1 MSIFKKEKDLF
12 GTGFMTAV
20 GMQAGRQARKKIANW
35 QASTENK
42 IK

>member
-1 MSIFKKEKDLF
+1 MF

-20 GMQAGRQARKKIANW
+20 GMQAGRQARKRIANW
-35 QASTENK
+35 QRVQASIENE